1 MKNPLSSRLRI
12 LGVIVFALSGWV
24 VAWRAHSPM
33 AETSPSVTR
42 TKSAGMREAREKD
55 HPRDA
60 RNPSLYVSDSSFS
73 QLLASLSE
81 ISASARPGEP
91 NQKLVAACQTALS
104 NPDNQRR
111 FRDFYLLMEL
121 MRPEDA
127 AALHRQFLETHHN
140 GLGYTREYD
149 AFATRWGE
157 IDAPGALDFM
167 MSEKP
172 FRMPTHDFQAI
183 ARGWG
188 KTDPQAAVDWMKQHP
203 ELSQSMGGRYALL
216 DGWFLIDPT
225 RATRWML
232 SEKMPP
238 GELASCIRGGA
249 WQQLFSTGVVDAAK
263 WLSQLPDDQ
272 GEMASANREGWHSI
286 QGQLTQ
292 LSYDQAST
300 AWSQV
305 ANTSWMSFD
314 DFKNFG
320 NQVSRA
326 TANTEGLAGYLNSVA
341 TKWPAAQVSQKFEQ
355 WAAANPES
363 TAAWLMSSP
372 DSALLKPA
380 LEGAIRAL
388 EKSNAPEAAEELRG
402 RLK

>member
-1 MKNPLSSRLRI
+1 MT
-12 LGVIVFALSGWV
+12 VVALSGWI
-24 VAWRAHSPM
+24 VAWRAHTP
-33 AETSPSVTR
+33 APETSPTGTR
-42 TKSAGMREAREKD
+42 TKSTGMREAREKF
-55 HPRDA
+55 HSRDA
-60 RNPSLYVSDSSFS
+60 SNPSLYVSDPSFS
-73 QLLASLSE
+73 QLLTSLSE

-91 NQKLVAACQTALS
+91 NQKLLGACKAALS
-104 NPDNQRR
+104 QPDNQRR
-111 FRDFYLLMEL
+111 LRDIHLLMEL

-127 AALHRQFLETHHN
+127 AALHQQFLEIHHN
-140 GLGYTREYD
+140 GQGYGREYD
-149 AFATRWGE
+149 TFATRWGQ
-157 IDAPGALDFM
+157 IDAPGALDYLL
-167 MSEKP
+167 SEKP
-172 FRMPTHDFQAI
+172 FRLPIQDFQAI

-203 ELSQSMGGRYALL
+203 DLSQSMEGRYALL
-216 DGWFLIDPT
+216 DGWFLTDPT
-225 RATRWML
+225 SATRWML
-232 SEKMPP
+232 SEEMSPR
-238 GELASCIRGGA
+238 ELASCIKGGV
-249 WQQLFSTGVVDAAK
+249 WHHLFTTDVVDAAK
-263 WLSQLPDDQ
+263 WLSELPDD
-272 GEMASANREGWHSI
+272 GEMASAKRVGWYSI

-300 AWSQV
+300 AWSQL

-314 DFKNFG
+314 DFTNFG

-341 TKWPAAQVSQKFEQ
+341 TKWPAAQVSEKFEQ
-355 WAAANPES
+355 WAAKNPES